1 MNGGRGTA
9 DGVPTDDLATDDVP
23 TDDLPA
29 DDVPTDDLPADDVP
43 ADEVVEAL
51 RDVARLGGFFALDT
65 VRGLTSGSG
74 SGSGFGEERL
84 TREGFAARARTV
96 NERYGTAEARI
107 GVSIAH
113 LGLAARLWSPVLA
126 CALVHGIVPVMTTVE
141 WAGDGSA
148 LRLAGP
154 RGSRVPRS
162 GSSPAYAV
170 AAQTDG
176 VLQRVESHLPV
187 KMAPRL
193 LAGNSAS
200 ALAGSA
206 AQLLRSRPGLRAPLT
221 ALTRE
226 LLETGRLRGTGR
238 ITGPE
243 LTFRRRSCCLYYRA
257 PNGSKCGDCCLV
269 R

>member
-1 MNGGRGTA
+1 MTTASGTPDA
-9 DGVPTDDLATDDVP
+9 
-23 TDDLPA
+23 
-29 DDVPTDDLPADDVP
+29 VP

-65 VRGLTSGSG
+65 APAAAPGAG
-74 SGSGFGEERL
+74 RL
-84 TREGFAARARTV
+84 TREGFAARARAV
-96 NERYGTAEARI
+96 NERYATAEARV

-126 CALVHGIVPVMTTVE
+126 CALVHRIVPTMTAVE

-148 LRLAGP
+148 LRLAEP
-154 RGSRVPRS
+154 RGSR
-162 GSSPAYAV
+162 
-170 AAQTDG
+170 AAQSASSLADAVRAQADG
-176 VLQRVESHLPV
+176 ILEHVESGLPV

-200 ALAGSA
+200 ALVGSA
-206 AQLLRSRPGLRAPLT
+206 GQLLRSRPGLRAPLT
-221 ALTRE
+221 ELTRE
-226 LLETGRLRGTGR
+226 LLATGRLRGTGL
-238 ITGPE
+238 ITSPE

-257 PNGSKCGDCCLV
+257 PKGSKCGDCCLD

>member
-1 MNGGRGTA
+1 MTGGQGTA
-9 DGVPTDDLATDDVP
+9 DE
-23 TDDLPA
+23 
-29 DDVPTDDLPADDVP
+29 VP
-43 ADEVVEAL
+43 ADEVVVAL
-51 RDVARLGGFFALDT
+51 RDVAQLGGFFALDT
-65 VRGLTSGSG
+65 VRGPAS
-74 SGSGFGEERL
+74 GEERL

-96 NERYGTAEARI
+96 NERYGTAETRI

-126 CALVHGIVPVMTTVE
+126 CALVHGIVPVMTTAE

-154 RGSRVPRS
+154 RGSRAPRS
-162 GSSPAYAV
+162 ASSLADAV
-170 AAQTDG
+170 CVQADG
-176 VLQRVESHLPV
+176 VLQRMEGHLPV

-200 ALAGSA
+200 ALIGSA
-206 AQLLRSRPGLRAPLT
+206 AQLLRYRTGLRTPLT
-221 ALTRE
+221 ELTRE
-226 LLETGRLRGTGR
+226 LLKTGRLRGTGR

-257 PNGSKCGDCCLV
+257 PNGSKCGDCCLA

>member
-1 MNGGRGTA
+1 MSEQSADENAETA
-9 DGVPTDDLATDDVP
+9 NRAAAAPRPWGIGLIAGAQGAAGDV
-23 TDDLPA
+23 A
-29 DDVPTDDLPADDVP
+29 V
-43 ADEVVEAL
+43 DEVVEAL
-51 RDVARLGGFFALDT
+51 RDVARLGGFFALDAA
-65 VRGLTSGSG
+65 SGPAH
-74 SGSGFGEERL
+74 GEARL
-84 TREGFAARARTV
+84 TVEGFAARARTV

-126 CALVHGIVPVMTTVE
+126 CALVHSIVPVMTTVE
-141 WAGDGSA
+141 WGGDGSA
-148 LRLAGP
+148 LRLAGL
-154 RGSRVPRS
+154 RGSRAP
-162 GSSPAYAV
+162 GGASSLADAV
-170 AAQTDG
+170 AAQADG
-176 VLQRVESHLPV
+176 VLQRLETHLPV

-200 ALAGSA
+200 ALVGSA
-206 AQLLRSRPGLRAPLT
+206 AQLLRCRPGLRAPITELT
-221 ALTRE
+221 QG
-226 LLETGRLRGTGR
+226 LLEAGRLRGTGR

>member
-1 MNGGRGTA
+1 MRYRHRDPRT
-9 DGVPTDDLATDDVP
+9 
-23 TDDLPA
+23 
-29 DDVPTDDLPADDVP
+29 DDVP

-51 RDVARLGGFFALDT
+51 GDVARLGGFFALDT
-65 VRGLTSGSG
+65 APGPVSGG
-74 SGSGFGEERL
+74 GRL
-84 TREGFAARARTV
+84 TREGFAARAGTV
-96 NERYGTAEARI
+96 NERYGTAETRV

-126 CALVHGIVPVMTTVE
+126 CALLHGIVPVMTTAE
-141 WAGDGSA
+141 WAGEGSS

-154 RGSRVPRS
+154 RGNRAPQPTS
-162 GSSPAYAV
+162 ALAHAV
-170 AAQTDG
+170 AAQAEG
-176 VLQRVESHLPV
+176 VLQRLESHLPV
-187 KMAPRL
+187 RMAPRL

-200 ALAGSA
+200 ALVGSA

-221 ALTRE
+221 ELTRE
-226 LLETGRLRGTGR
+226 LLETGRLPGTGR
-238 ITGPE
+238 ITGPG

>member
-1 MNGGRGTA
+1 MTGGQGA
-9 DGVPTDDLATDDVP
+9 
-23 TDDLPA
+23 
-29 DDVPTDDLPADDVP
+29 
-43 ADEVVEAL
+43 ADEVPAHETVEAL
-51 RDVARLGGFFALDT
+51 RDVAQLGGFFALDT
-65 VRGLTSGSG
+65 ALGPAS
-74 SGSGFGEERL
+74 GEERL
-84 TREGFAARARTV
+84 TGEGFAARAGTV
-96 NERYGTAEARI
+96 NERYGTVETRI

-126 CALVHGIVPVMTTVE
+126 CTLVHGIVPVMTTVE

-162 GSSPAYAV
+162 GSSPVADAV
-170 AAQTDG
+170 AAQADG
-176 VLQRVESHLPV
+176 VLRRVESHLPV

-200 ALAGSA
+200 ALVGSA

-221 ALTRE
+221 ELTRE